1 MILENRGQLRI
12 LTPDEG
18 NVLFKKKDTDNREY
32 FNKVYL
38 AISETEE
45 DYSEVSKDYA
55 YGLSTD
61 KEYLQLKEN
70 YGNVE
75 KMLKLQSEIIDSIL
89 FPKTT
94 INNKPLDSLSEY
106 ITMRINDGAIDYET
120 AIKHYPELKSKIDA
134 ML

>member
-1 MILENRGQLRI
+1 MIIENKGKLRI

-18 NVLFKKKDTDNREY
+18 NVLFKKKDVDNREY

-61 KEYLQLKEN
+61 KEYIELKEN

-75 KMLKLQSEIIDSIL
+75 KMLKLQSEIIDSVL
-89 FPKTT
+89 FPKNIT
-94 INNKPLDSLSEY
+94 NSKPLESLSEY
-106 ITMRINDGAIDYET
+106 IVIRINEGNIDYDT
-120 AIKHYPELKSKIDA
+120 AIKHYPELKAKIDS